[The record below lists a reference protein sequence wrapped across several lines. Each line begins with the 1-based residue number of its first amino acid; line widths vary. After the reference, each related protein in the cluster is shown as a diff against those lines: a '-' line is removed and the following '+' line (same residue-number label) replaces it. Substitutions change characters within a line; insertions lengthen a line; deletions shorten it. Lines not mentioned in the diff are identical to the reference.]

1 MFMKSD
7 MLKSPVY
14 ADENAS
20 MSTTD
25 VKQQAHA
32 LIDSLEDTATWDE
45 VAYHIEVRASIEQGL
60 ADVQA
65 GRVHTTE
72 EVRKHFGLDD

>member
-1 MFMKSD
+1 MFIKSD
-7 MLKSPVY
+7 VLKSPGN

-20 MSTTD
+20 MSTSD

-32 LIDSLEDTATWDE
+32 LIDSLEDTATWGE
-45 VAYHIEVRASIEQGL
+45 VAYHIEVRASIEQDL

-65 GRVHTTE
+65 GRVYTTE
-72 EVRKHFGLDD
+72 ELRNHFDLDD